1 MNSGLHLLRHAMH
14 ACGSPFRGRAYWI
27 LALAFPLLPSEAQ
40 TLTNFATR
48 YSGIYSYRAAQ
59 SPTNWPGV
67 IIHFSAQQSGC
78 SWRIDMTDTSVPRHS
93 SNEYR
98 GETAVYQSDGRYI
111 YKRTGRLGSTGLDSG
126 VTIYDEA
133 YPASYERTMLGV
145 SLLQNLQ
152 HIWTGYAASCV
163 LAPPSGKARSP
174 FLTDMQAFADPR
186 LYHDYRYT
194 GDSSAGTPWT
204 LEFRDTGTIAI
215 RGPNEPLS
223 SGKLASSGG
232 LSARCTWQPA
242 TVQGIA
248 CSNFVFAAYGPSDPV
263 NPTYTARCTITNV
276 SREPFAL
283 DLPRAGS
290 EHMVT
295 DRRAS
300 KDGYAMIRYVT
311 DRGIPEVDGA
321 QFRRERDR
329 SKKLSLEEEATA
341 DGYTFVPLAGGAV
354 VPPRRLGGTGSV
366 DEAAR
371 WFLYLSPL
379 GLGTGFFLGW
389 LLYTRRQPV
398 RNSD

>member
-1 MNSGLHLLRHAMH
+1 MNRGPQLLLHITHDCGPILRK
-14 ACGSPFRGRAYWI
+14 RAYWM
-27 LALAFPLLPSEAQ
+27 LALVFPLLPMSAQ

-67 IIHFSAQQSGC
+67 IIHFSVQQSGC
-78 SWRIDMTDTSVPRHS
+78 SWRIDMTDTSVPRHI

-111 YKRTGRLGSTGLDSG
+111 YKRTGRLGSTGLDGG

-133 YPASYERTMLGV
+133 YPASHERPMFGV

-186 LYHDYRYT
+186 LYHDYHYT

-215 RGPNEPLS
+215 RGRDRPLS
-223 SGKLASSGG
+223 LGKPASSGG

-242 TVQGIA
+242 TVNGVA
-248 CSNFVFAAYGPSDPV
+248 CSNFVFAAYSPSDPV
-263 NPTYTARCTITNV
+263 NPAYTARCTITNV

-283 DLPRAGS
+283 DLPKAGTA
-290 EHMVT
+290 HMVT

-300 KDGYAMIRYVT
+300 RDGYAAIRYVT
-311 DRGIPEVDGA
+311 DRGIPEVDSA
-321 QFRRERDR
+321 QFQRERDR

-341 DGYTFVPLAGGAV
+341 DGHTFVPLAGGAV
-354 VPPRRLGGTGSV
+354 APTRRLGGTGSV

-379 GLGTGFFLGW
+379 GLGTGLFLGW